1 GDAKSCLEDF
11 AVMYIN
17 VWEWF
22 CMCDYPAQSKVV
34 GLVDA
39 APCPAERALRPA
51 SQCSFDE
58 TPGFSRQGGSYL
70 GLSMYS
76 KRPDPAWIL
85 MQWATS
91 SDVTSRASLLGGGAR
106 PVRASNFDDP
116 RLKAKTSA

>member
-1 GDAKSCLEDF
+1 MWTA
-11 AVMYIN
+11 
-17 VWEWF
+17 
-22 CMCDYPAQSKVV
+22 PAQWKGA
-34 GLVDA
+34 GLVEA
-39 APCPAERALRPA
+39 APSRGERALRPA

-91 SDVTSRASLLGGGAR
+91 SDVTTRASLLGGGASPGR
-106 PVRASNFDDP
+106 RGNFDDP
-116 RLKAKTSA
+116 PSKANKRVGAGTTRPLGFTLYAT